1 MHTPALAHT
10 FTSTHSCA
18 HIPLH
23 NLTITLSPPTHP
35 HPCTSHTLH
44 FSHPALL
51 THTSQPLHYAASR
64 GNKRLIQI
72 LLGSNANVTIM
83 CNLGETAA
91 SIAYAHDHTAV
102 ADMLENAVS
111 SRGTL
116 PSSSTSLPPHP
127 LLDNTA
133 SGGATSETK
142 AR

>member
-1 MHTPALAHT
+1 MHVPTYPLPLRNLI
-10 FTSTHSCA
+10 FP
-18 HIPLH
+18 IPL
-23 NLTITLSPPTHP
+23 SPTHILTP
-35 HPCTSHTLH
+35 LH
-44 FSHPALL
+44 FSHTLSH
-51 THTSQPLHYAASR
+51 THTSQPLHYAASK

-102 ADMLENAVS
+102 TDMLENAVS
-111 SRGTL
+111 SKGTR
-116 PSSSTSLPPHP
+116 PSSASLPPHP

-133 SGGATSETK
+133 SSGAALETK